1 MDSIENQIFTELC
14 KKKWTTLTSGDK
26 DVISLLKS
34 EWAVFNVVAAM
45 VFKKH
50 LLTLIEKH
58 TCEQNEKKH
67 KYGFSVASDPPEN
80 NSEFKTW
87 LSTLIQAVL
96 SKFGKISKSHPS
108 HSLQKRLLDEILD

>member
-1 MDSIENQIFTELC
+1 MFD
-14 KKKWTTLTSGDK
+14 
-26 DVISLLKS
+26 
-34 EWAVFNVVAAM
+34 VVAAM

-67 KYGFSVASDPPEN
+67 KYGFSVASDPPEK

-108 HSLQKRLLDEILD
+108 HSLQKRLLDEIQRMDLHLGPEIQKCFYSIDNAIFTDISFY